1 MTDHVNPTPSPA
13 APVGLPEAEEEE
25 ARYIWKRLN
34 WVVGMN
40 ADQQITATTVIREV
54 LEELKAKATP
64 VRQVEEWLWNPRQ
77 FYVVPTADDKRH
89 GWFIGDMLPD
99 LDSDGVGNGLTFQWC
114 EAICDAHNS
123 SLQVPEKQQQDLGEK
138 ETDVNAV
145 HPRKAATKANS

>member
-54 LEELKAKATP
+54 LEELKAKAAP
-64 VRQVEEWLWNPRQ
+64 VRQVEEGRW
-77 FYVVPTADDKRH
+77 TAQIEE
-89 GWFIGDMLPD
+89 GLAVICAPGDRRWYFNQAELYR
-99 LDSDGVGNGLTFQWC
+99 LKSLC
-114 EAICDAHNS
+114 AAHNS